1 MRYEALDAY
10 GRDIQLGDWVRVIQA
25 PMSVVGMPKETLS
38 AFSAAI
44 GQTLQVL
51 DFDEV
56 GCLELD
62 LHQKLRRLD
71 TIWLEPF
78 CCVRSRRPKSPG
90 KYYRE
95 HRAFMERRNGGAAT

>member
-1 MRYEALDAY
+1 MRYEAFDAL
-10 GRDIQLGDWVRVIQA
+10 GRDIRLGDWVRVIQV

-44 GQTLQVL
+44 GRTFQVP
-51 DFDEV
+51 DFDQV

-62 LHQKLRRLD
+62 LHQKLRHLD

-90 KYYRE
+90 RYFRE
-95 HRAFMERRNGGAAT
+95 HRALMERGSAGAAT